1 MNFLEALRAVRES
14 NGKLW
19 AAPGHSTGWGITWRE
34 HDWVFVPDD
43 FGGSPLYI
51 PLPQV
56 LFDVWRV
63 GTPSEILAT

>member
-19 AAPGHSTGWGITWRE
+19 AAPHDAVGWGITWE
-34 HDWVFVPDD
+34 EYGWVAVPYNSVGDC
-43 FGGSPLYI
+43 PTI
-51 PLPQV
+51 PPPSW